1 MNPELNEHVNISRVV
16 DVLVSFIEVA
26 IDMRIEIE
34 SKCSMDQQVLT
45 YLRKVD
51 GQERRNL
58 AARLLDFKSEEE
70 LVATH

>member
-34 SKCSMDQQVLT
+34 SKCSMDQEVLT

-58 AARLLDFKSEEE
+58 AAKLLDFKSEEE
-70 LVATH
+70 LIATH

>member
-34 SKCSMDQQVLT
+34 SKCSMDQEVLT

-58 AARLLDFKSEEE
+58 AAKLLDFKSEEE